1 LDRVGRD
8 SAILF
13 DGVNLMRSFAV
24 LHFDKLNETEYTMAA
39 EYEQQAMAQADAVLS
54 RLKNK
59 FEVER

>member
-1 LDRVGRD
+1 
-8 SAILF
+8 
-13 DGVNLMRSFAV
+13 
-24 LHFDKLNETEYTMAA
+24 MAA